1 MAGTRLSLLTA
12 AGICTVFGLSA
23 CKPKDDP
30 DPRTADRIVETVRIE
45 SAGVAEHVY
54 TGVVAA
60 RVQSD
65 LGFRVSGKIV
75 ERLVD
80 MGQTVSKGQVLMRLD
95 PTDYLHAV
103 TTQVGSV
110 ASLRARWVQAAAD
123 ERRYRGLVTT
133 GAVAASAYDQVKAE
147 ADSARAQLDA
157 AIAQEKIARNQ
168 DDYSLLRADED
179 GVVVQTLAEP
189 GHVVVAGQTV
199 IVLAHAGP
207 REAAVDLPEGVRPIL
222 HSAADV
228 ELYDGNSRVSAYLRQ
243 LSDAADPRTRTFEAR
258 YVMDGPGADAPLGA
272 TVRVH
277 LPEASD
283 DPPPLVVPLGAVD
296 DEGKGPGI
304 WSVDDRAS
312 TVSFHPVQIAHI
324 GEDTATVVPGTD
336 LRPGMLIAAAGGHY
350 LHVGEHV
357 RTAST
362 KVAMQ

>member
-1 MAGTRLSLLTA
+1 MAGTRLSLLAA

-30 DPRTADRIVETVRIE
+30 DPRTAERIVEVVRVE
-45 SAGVAEHVY
+45 PATTAERVY

-65 LGFRVSGKIV
+65 LGFRISGKVV

-80 MGQTVSKGQVLMRLD
+80 TGQAVSKGQVLMRLD

-103 TTQVGSV
+103 TTQIGGV

-123 ERRYRGLVTT
+123 ERRYRGLVAT
-133 GAVAASAYDQVKAE
+133 GAVAASAYDQVRAA

-189 GHVVVAGQTV
+189 GHVVAAGQTV

-207 REAAVDLPEGVRPIL
+207 REAAVDLPEGVRPAL
-222 HSAADV
+222 QSAAEA
-228 ELYDGNSRVSAYLRQ
+228 ELYDDGKRVSAHLRQ

-258 YVMDGPGADAPLGA
+258 YVMEGPGAGAPLGA
-272 TVRVH
+272 TVRIR
-277 LPEASD
+277 LPDASD
-283 DPPPLVVPLGAVD
+283 DPSTLVVPLGAID
-296 DEGKGPGI
+296 DEGREPGV
-304 WSVDDRAS
+304 WSVDGTPS
-312 TVSFHPVQIAHI
+312 TVSFHPVHLTCV
-324 GEDTATVVPGTD
+324 GEDTATIVPGAD
-336 LRPGMLIAAAGGHY
+336 LHAGMLIAAAGGHD
-350 LHVGEHV
+350 LHAGEHV
-357 RTAST
+357 RIAST